1 MTPREYAPGRTAHL
15 FGSPDR
21 GVALLWHGRG
31 IDQGR
36 AMHPIA
42 QRVADAGL
50 LAVSIDWSSEAPD
63 RGRGD
68 LLASLRFA
76 RELAEEHGLERIV
89 LAGWSLGA
97 TAALEVAMD
106 ADARGVQLAGVVLI
120 APGDGSRVTGPITG
134 TALPAVFPP
143 GADRVPVTLVF
154 GDDDP
159 LSTPDLVSGLEL
171 RLRAGGW
178 ATSMHAVDADHA
190 EVVGARFDERTERYL
205 PSSASR
211 ATTAA
216 GTVADLVVAASRTSS
231 RGSRPSSSRAART
244 EPPRS

>member
-1 MTPREYAPGRTAHL
+1 MTPREYSPGRRAHL
-15 FGSPDR
+15 FGRGDR

-42 QRVADAGL
+42 QRVADSGM
-50 LAVSIDWSSEAPD
+50 LAISVDWSSEVSD
-63 RGRGD
+63 RGSSD
-68 LLASLRFA
+68 LLASLRLA
-76 RELAEEHGLERIV
+76 HELAAAHGVGPVV
-89 LAGWSLGA
+89 LGGWSLGA

-106 ADARGVQLAGVVLI
+106 AETLGIHLAGVVLI
-120 APGDGSRVTGPITG
+120 APGDGARVVGPITG
-134 TALPAVFPP
+134 SPLPAVFPP
-143 GADRVPVTLVF
+143 GSDRAPVTLVF

-171 RLRAGGW
+171 RLRAAGW

-190 EVVGARFDERTERYL
+190 GVVGARFDERTERYL
-205 PSSASR
+205 PSSAAR

-216 GTVADLVVAASRTSS
+216 DTVAELVVAASRPSS
-231 RGSRPSSSRAART
+231 PGSRPSSSRAART